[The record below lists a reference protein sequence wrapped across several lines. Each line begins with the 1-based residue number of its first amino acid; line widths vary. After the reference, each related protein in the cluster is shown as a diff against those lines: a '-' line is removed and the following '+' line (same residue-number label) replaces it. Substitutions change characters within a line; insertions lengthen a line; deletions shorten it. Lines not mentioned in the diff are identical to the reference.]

1 MAINNWRYVVIWGYM
16 DPNWNIVEEKELV
29 PATNTANPNRVVSTS
44 YPIAPYT
51 INKRNWSNAFS
62 PAETYWFKADGYYNQ
77 WDTAMWNAYR
87 SIADAMWSYSG
98 FANQTVDAADAL
110 INYIRQNE
118 AWLQSTAW
126 NLYNQLAGWIQQ
138 QRDYVEQMFG
148 PQWELT
154 QEVNKYYDDLGN
166 YLATDA
172 GRQAAKIAAQW
183 MHSWAS
189 LWAIRAQENEAYN
202 QSFQRYVQAKEQQ
215 INAKQQIASNLINFM
230 STLRQEYWDTTNKYV
245 IELYKRANDM
255 YNSIAQSVYNDI
267 NSYNQLKAK
276 ASASATA
283 SDKSGYYPM
292 VMKDNN
298 WKEYISWV
306 YSDKDWN
313 MTEIARMDYNPNNT
327 SLNELLNSN
336 TTDTTNGTWNF
347 KQG

>member
-1 MAINNWRYVVIWGYM
+1 
-16 DPNWNIVEEKELV
+16 
-29 PATNTANPNRVVSTS
+29 
-44 YPIAPYT
+44 
-51 INKRNWSNAFS
+51 
-62 PAETYWFKADGYYNQ
+62 
-77 WDTAMWNAYR
+77 
-87 SIADAMWSYSG
+87 
-98 FANQTVDAADAL
+98 
-110 INYIRQNE
+110 
-118 AWLQSTAW
+118 
-126 NLYNQLAGWIQQ
+126 
-138 QRDYVEQMFG
+138 
-148 PQWELT
+148 
-154 QEVNKYYDDLGN
+154 
-166 YLATDA
+166 
-172 GRQAAKIAAQW
+172 
-183 MHSWAS
+183 
-189 LWAIRAQENEAYN
+189 
-202 QSFQRYVQAKEQQ
+202 
-215 INAKQQIASNLINFM
+215 M

-255 YNSIAQSVYNDI
+255 YNSVAQSVYNDI